1 MPISVSV
8 IVAVYNAELH
18 IARCLNS
25 IANQTLKNIEVI
37 LVDDGSTD
45 SSGKLCDDF
54 AAHDSRFR
62 IFHKSNEG
70 VGLTREFGTCQA
82 LGQYMIHVDPDD
94 WIESTMLEELYDEAV
109 EDDIDV
115 LICNFYEEDDCSRQF
130 VSQFV
135 CNLEHEAVLESY
147 LQGNLH
153 GSCCNK
159 LVKCST
165 WFNLDIHFPHINFC
179 EDLYVNVNLALFPIK
194 FSYIDKAYYHYIH
207 HAAKSN
213 LTNFNNPA
221 IGDNAYKACI
231 AFRSLLLK
239 TKYWKIFIENEM
251 SWLSFLVLYQGTL
264 TAKEYKEMFGV
275 LKRVPSI
282 RWDVRFSLYFYHFA
296 KCIVKVK
303 HFIALLWCY
312 IKFFSKK

>member
-62 IFHKSNEG
+62 VFHKSNEG
-70 VGLTREFGTCQA
+70 VGLTREFGTCKA
-82 LGQYMIHVDPDD
+82 LGQYMVHVDPDD

-109 EDDIDV
+109 EGDIDV
-115 LICNFYEEDDCSRQF
+115 LICNFYEEDDSSRQL

-159 LVKCST
+159 LVKRST

-207 HAAKSN
+207 HAVKSN

-239 TKYWKIFIENEM
+239 TKYWKIF
-251 SWLSFLVLYQGTL
+251 V
-264 TAKEYKEMFGV
+264 
-275 LKRVPSI
+275 
-282 RWDVRFSLYFYHFA
+282 
-296 KCIVKVK
+296 
-303 HFIALLWCY
+303 
-312 IKFFSKK
+312 

>member
-62 IFHKSNEG
+62 VFHKSNEG
-70 VGLTREFGTCQA
+70 VGLTREFGTCKA
-82 LGQYMIHVDPDD
+82 LGQYMVHVDPDD

-109 EDDIDV
+109 EGDIDV
-115 LICNFYEEDDCSRQF
+115 LICNFYEEDDSSRQL

-159 LVKCST
+159 LVKRST

-207 HAAKSN
+207 HAVKSN

-251 SWLSFLVLYQGTL
+251 SWLSFLVLYHGTL

-275 LKRVPSI
+275 LKSVSSI
-282 RWDVRFSLYFYHFA
+282 RWDVRFSLYFYYVA

-303 HFIALLWCY
+303 HFVGLLWY
-312 IKFFSKK
+312 YVKSFSKK